1 MNFIYHNFILKVRGQ
16 ESSHITYRFRIKMN
30 LTEFY
35 YANYKLNDLSKT
47 VN

>member
-1 MNFIYHNFILKVRGQ
+1 MSHNFILRVGAQ
-16 ESSHITYRFRIKMN
+16 ESLYITNGFRIRMN
-30 LTEFY
+30 LAEFD